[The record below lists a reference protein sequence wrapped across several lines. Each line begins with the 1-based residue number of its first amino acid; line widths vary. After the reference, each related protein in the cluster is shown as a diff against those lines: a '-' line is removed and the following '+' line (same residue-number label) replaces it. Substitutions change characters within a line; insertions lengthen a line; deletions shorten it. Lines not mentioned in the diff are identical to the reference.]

1 MKLSKVILENKKV
14 VVRKQIDLTE
24 QDINRLTAAIT
35 TRLQEYLDIDDKK
48 ILETTVTAAIAELL
62 ENK

>member
-24 QDINRLTAAIT
+24 QDISNLTAAIT
-35 TRLQEYLDIDDKK
+35 TRLQEYLDIEDKK
-48 ILETTVTAAIAELL
+48 ILETTVPAAITKRL
-62 ENK
+62 EKK

>member
-24 QDINRLTAAIT
+24 EDIRRLTSSIAA
-35 TRLQEYLDIDDKK
+35 RLQEYLDIEDEK
-48 ILETTVTAAIAELL
+48 ILETTVTAAITELL
-62 ENK
+62 EKK

>member
-48 ILETTVTAAIAELL
+48 ILETTVTAAITELL